1 MAHVPVIIQI
11 TQIDPSNRDALANLA
26 LIEFQT
32 GTRISQND
40 CDIFLQNLGITLNKQ
55 LPIEERQEERSQ
67 PKPRSRDT
75 EGDMENIS
83 TRKPRT
89 RLALNK
95 TTKRKQQQDAHFQM
109 ERKSLVDLIEG
120 NADAEEQ
127 EQHAHFQMERKSLV
141 DLIEENAGT
150 EEQEQ
155 FDESVKIERKQSEED
170 FSQPDILID
179 LTQDLPPQTS
189 EALKSEPSPQ
199 SDFTQKRSGV
209 PKEVSIVPTHYTIPL
224 FSELSQ
230 AELDQVLN
238 KARISTY
245 TKNMC
250 IMRGRNE
257 QQKFFVI
264 LEGTIDLHIEF
275 YEEEQRALTI
285 SLKKGDFWV
294 RTFVFKATRRF
305 AHCSSDNPLYD
316 P

>member
-1 MAHVPVIIQI
+1 
-11 TQIDPSNRDALANLA
+11 
-26 LIEFQT
+26 
-32 GTRISQND
+32 
-40 CDIFLQNLGITLNKQ
+40 
-55 LPIEERQEERSQ
+55 
-67 PKPRSRDT
+67 
-75 EGDMENIS
+75 MENIS

-285 SLKKGDFWV
+285 SLKKGDFWGEHSFLRQQGV
-294 RTFVFKATRRF
+294 SLIALATTPCTILELPKTSLISLGQRYSGILDTLKNTCKRRCFYPTLSKSSVF
-305 AHCSSDNPLYD
+305 AHLTTQECQDIAEYFLP
-316 P
+316 